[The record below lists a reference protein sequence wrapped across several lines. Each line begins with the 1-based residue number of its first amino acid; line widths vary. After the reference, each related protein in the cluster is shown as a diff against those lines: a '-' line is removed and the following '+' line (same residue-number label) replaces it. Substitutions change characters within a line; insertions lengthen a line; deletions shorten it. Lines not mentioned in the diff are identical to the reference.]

1 MNAYKVVC
9 SPRVTVL
16 HRLMSSE
23 HSCCVAMESCS
34 QVLEKAVLGLILFC
48 SELQVLLSAA

>member
-1 MNAYKVVC
+1 MLTKLSVA
-9 SPRVTVL
+9 PEVTVL